1 MKYSQSKEVVCSLLE
16 EELIILN
23 LTTGEYFSF
32 KGLERAIWESLDR
45 PISIE
50 DLLQKIS
57 ALYELNQASE
67 EDLLKARKDEVEK
80 KFKDWEG
87 KKSWGEKTKSL
98 LKAHLLEKCKCID
111 NDTLTEM
118 LKELEADGSLQRGR
132 GKRFAEPGALPEV
145 TVLHITGVDSDGELM
160 ARPESW
166 DEDAAGPKHT

>member
-67 EDLLKARKDEVEK
+67 EDL
-80 KFKDWEG
+80 
-87 KKSWGEKTKSL
+87 KSF
-98 LKAHLLEKCKCID
+98 
-111 NDTLTEM
+111 
-118 LKELEADGSLQRGR
+118 LKELEDNQLLI
-132 GKRFAEPGALPEV
+132 K
-145 TVLHITGVDSDGELM
+145 
-160 ARPESW
+160 
-166 DEDAAGPKHT
+166 